1 MNNWFLCGI
10 RYPKVMENGTQ
21 KNVTEQYL
29 LSAISF
35 SDAEVKIIE
44 EMSPYLN
51 GEFVVST
58 IKRVNYIEVFQTND
72 SEADLWF
79 KCKINLISL
88 NEKTGIEKKVP
99 CYILVQASG
108 MEDVY
113 EKLHERMKGT
123 ICDYQIASVSETN
136 ICDIITEHQR

>member
-1 MNNWFLCGI
+1 MCGI

-58 IKRVNYIEVFQTND
+58 IKRVNYTEVFQTDD

-79 KCKINLISL
+79 KCKINLITL
-88 NEKTGIEKKVP
+88 NEKTCVEKKAP
-99 CYILVQASG
+99 CYILVQASD

-113 EKLHERMKGT
+113 GKLHERMKGT
-123 ICDYQIASVSETN
+123 ISDYQIASVSETN